1 MFTKQFIENIFA
13 FLPGDKHC
21 FACCSENETGLN
33 QQCLVSSATPTL
45 SIPLSYQLALRW
57 DLLLGSSG
65 HVLSSQMQPLT
76 AYSGMQFPLYFI
88 RGHTFICLLSSR
100 NLLRFCICLLNLLHT
115 FLVDFLQLQ
124 TVFLWSLER
133 LTSTLSATDIYC
145 SLSLCQT
152 LFHKQGTEVNCAF
165 TSKICPS
172 LMSLQWV
179 GGQW

>member
-1 MFTKQFIENIFA
+1 
-13 FLPGDKHC
+13 
-21 FACCSENETGLN
+21 
-33 QQCLVSSATPTL
+33 
-45 SIPLSYQLALRW
+45 
-57 DLLLGSSG
+57 
-65 HVLSSQMQPLT
+65 MQPLT

-100 NLLRFCICLLNLLHT
+100 NMLRFCICLLNLLHT

-152 LFHKQGTEVNCAF
+152 LFHKQGTEVNCEF

-179 GGQW
+179 GGWWWDQGAVVFLNEKLPEGVTSDLKEEIQCASKLSNMGRGICPFP